1 MATIRFFD
9 TEQKKEREI
18 TARILNKDE
27 TFFIVLF
34 EGEVLYIPVSKV
46 NFVRDDE

>member
-18 TARILNKDE
+18 NARILSKDE
-27 TFFIVLF
+27 NFFIVLF
-34 EGEVLYIPVSKV
+34 ENEVIYIPVSKV
-46 NFVRDDE
+46 NLVRDE